1 LKTNLKDS
9 FNDSTKAKTKQNN
22 FATPNS
28 KSTGEQFN
36 YSTPDI
42 PSYVH
47 PWLLIMII
55 GFLVIYFW
63 KEYLC
68 FWSLLEN
75 LTFSLFLFSKYYLYW
90 FLLTLF

>member
-47 PWLLIMII
+47 PII
-55 GFLVIYFW
+55 VINI
-63 KEYLC
+63 K
-68 FWSLLEN
+68 N
-75 LTFSLFLFSKYYLYW
+75 
-90 FLLTLF
+90 